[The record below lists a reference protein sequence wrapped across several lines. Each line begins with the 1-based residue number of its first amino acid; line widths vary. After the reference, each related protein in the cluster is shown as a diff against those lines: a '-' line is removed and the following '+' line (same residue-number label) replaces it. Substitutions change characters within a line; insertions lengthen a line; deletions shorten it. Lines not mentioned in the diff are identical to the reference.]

1 MSHKYICAYR
11 YGNKYC
17 YQLCLAC
24 KGYLTNH
31 IKKPIEPKKN
41 SCCGDSCPN
50 CVWSVYLDELK
61 KYNTEV
67 DKSIHDTLL
76 YFKQKEEQKIQEK
89 LDIINS
95 HNKKYYNY

>member
-31 IKKPIEPKKN
+31 IKKPIEPNKN

-50 CVWSVYLDELK
+50 CVWSVYFDELK

-67 DKSIHDTLL
+67 NQSIHDTIL

-89 LDIINS
+89 EDIIP
-95 HNKKYYNY
+95 KKISIF